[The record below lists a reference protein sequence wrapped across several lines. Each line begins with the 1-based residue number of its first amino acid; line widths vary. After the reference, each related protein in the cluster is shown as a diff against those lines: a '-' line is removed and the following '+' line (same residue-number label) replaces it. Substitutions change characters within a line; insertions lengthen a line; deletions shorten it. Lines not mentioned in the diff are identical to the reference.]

1 MNEENKLDDLIVEQE
16 TESELQSS
24 ESIDKET
31 TNNMVEDLTGGAE
44 TVDDLESKNEN
55 EQKSETTEK
64 TKDQVAIEDAFKEV
78 NQNKKHSKADK
89 KVKPDI
95 SEFEKEIGKQNDPE
109 EVKKEIKRVDAEP
122 NTGLTVEQVIERI
135 NKGYVNSTS
144 NGNVKTYS
152 SIFISNIFTFFNML
166 CVAIALSLII
176 CGSFKNLVF
185 MLVVISNTAIGIFQ
199 EIRAK
204 RTIEKLSLLTA
215 PTAKVIRG
223 GSEYEITTA
232 EVVLD
237 DIVVLKNGKQVVADA
252 IIVEGSVEVNESLLT
267 GESVNIKK
275 TVGDVLYSG
284 SFISSG
290 SCKARV
296 DKVGED
302 CYVEQLSQKAKQYKK
317 PKSELFNSLNL
328 TIKVIGF
335 IIIPIAIGM
344 YINNYMNT
352 GGNIQETVS
361 KSAGA
366 IIGMIPSG
374 MFLLCSIA
382 LTVSVI
388 RLAQRKALV
397 QDLYCVEML
406 ARVNVLCLDKT
417 GTITDGTMKVYNFI
431 ELQNKSGMT
440 LKRIMGSFLSAQND
454 NNQTSQSLVNY
465 FGYNKELKPQ
475 AVLPFSSTRK
485 LSAVTF
491 DGIGTY
497 ILGAPEFVLPN
508 MKEGKVK
515 DMIEQYAKDG
525 YRVLVLANCAGS
537 IQGDNLPNTNRSPV
551 AVIVLEDRIRE
562 DAIETIKW
570 FKENDVK
577 IKIISGDNPLTVAE
591 IAKRVGVTDTESFIN
606 LEGLSNAQVISAAN
620 KYTVFGR
627 VTPEQKATLVKAMKA
642 QGNTVAMTG
651 DGVNDILA
659 LKEADC
665 SIAMASGSEA
675 VRSVSHMVLLDS
687 KFSSMPQAVFEG
699 RRVINNI
706 QKSSALFFMKTI
718 FTILFSIFI
727 LATGQVYPFAPS
739 QMYMLEFFVIGIPSF
754 FLALQPNKNRIKGRF
769 IYNLFKNATPGALTL
784 LINCIAIYLFVLLTQ
799 GGWDDT
805 LLISSM
811 CTLAVTYTGLVM
823 LYKLCSPLT
832 TINGILCAT
841 MTVICLLLSFFASDF
856 FEITAIGLQNMLFFI
871 ILILISGYIISISAK
886 LFDKIKIGGQPQPKI
901 SSWVDQQFK
910 DQERNN

>member
-1 MNEENKLDDLIVEQE
+1 MNEENKPLEEDLSLEEV
-16 TESELQSS
+16 TS
-24 ESIDKET
+24 D
-31 TNNMVEDLTGGAE
+31 MVEIVPDA
-44 TVDDLESKNEN
+44 NEG
-55 EQKSETTEK
+55 EKSDPVPPEK

-78 NQNKKHSKADK
+78 SQNKKHNKKSEKKSKAKESAFQKEIDK
-89 KVKPDI
+89 KD
-95 SEFEKEIGKQNDPE
+95 NPE
-109 EVKKEIKRVDAEP
+109 EVKKEIKRLKPDP
-122 NTGLTVEQVIERI
+122 NVGLSVEQVIERI
-135 NKGYVNSTS
+135 NKGYVNKTV

-152 SIFISNIFTFFNML
+152 SIFISNICTFFNIL
-166 CVAIALSLII
+166 CVAVAISLII
-176 CGSFKNLVF
+176 AGSFKNLMF
-185 MLVVISNTAIGIFQ
+185 MLVVFCNTAIGIFQ

-232 EVVLD
+232 EVVID
-237 DIVVLKNGKQVVADA
+237 DIVVLKNGKQIVADA
-252 IIVEGSVEVNESLLT
+252 IIVDGSVEVNESLLT

-275 TVGDVLYSG
+275 SVGDILYSG

-302 CYVEQLSQKAKQYKK
+302 CYVEQLSQQAKQYKK

-335 IIIPIAIGM
+335 IIIPLAIGM

-352 GGNIQETVS
+352 GGNFSETVA

-366 IIGMIPSG
+366 VISMIPSG

-417 GTITDGTMKVYNFI
+417 GTITDGTMRVYNFI
-431 ELQNKSGMT
+431 ELQNKSGLT

-454 NNQTSQSLVNY
+454 NNQTSQCLVNY

-475 AVLPFSSTRK
+475 ATLPFSSTRK

-491 DGIGTY
+491 DGLGTY

-508 MKEGKVK
+508 LKDGKIK

-525 YRVLVLANCAGS
+525 YRVLVLANCSGQIAN
-537 IQGDNLPNTNRSPV
+537 DNLPNTNRNPV

-606 LEGLSNAQVISAAN
+606 LEGLNNAQVISAAN

-627 VTPEQKATLVKAMKA
+627 VTPEQKAILVKAMKA

-718 FTILFSIFI
+718 FTILFSVFI
-727 LATGQVYPFAPS
+727 LATGQVYPFSPF

-784 LINCIAIYLFVLLTQ
+784 FINCIAIYLFVLFTQ
-799 GGWDDT
+799 GTWDDT

-811 CTLAVTYTGLVM
+811 CTIVVTFTGLVM
-823 LYKLCSPLT
+823 LLRLCSPLS
-832 TINGILCAT
+832 TINGILFTT
-841 MTVICLLLSFFASDF
+841 MTAICFGLTIFASDF
-856 FEITAIGLQNMLFFI
+856 FEITAIGLQNTLFLI
-871 ILILISGYIISISAK
+871 ILILISGYIISICAK
-886 LFDKIKIGGQPQPKI
+886 IFDKIKIGAPPQPKI
-901 SSWVDQQFK
+901 SAWVDQQYSN
-910 DQERNN
+910 QERKDK

>member
-1 MNEENKLDDLIVEQE
+1 MNEENKTNQEEISSDIANILDEIQGD
-16 TESELQSS
+16 S
-24 ESIDKET
+24 K
-31 TNNMVEDLTGGAE
+31 TNIEDAK
-44 TVDDLESKNEN
+44 S
-55 EQKSETTEK
+55 EQKEK

-78 NQNKKHSKADK
+78 NQNKKHNKKSDK
-89 KVKPDI
+89 QKKQQ
-95 SEFEKEIGKQNDPE
+95 SEFQKELGKKENPE
-109 EVKKEIKRVDAEP
+109 EVKKEIKRINADP
-122 NTGLTVEQVIERI
+122 NVGLSVEQVIERI
-135 NKGYVNSTS
+135 NKGYVNKTI
-144 NGNVKTYS
+144 NNNVKTYA
-152 SIFISNIFTFFNML
+152 SIFISNICTFFNIL
-166 CVAIALSLII
+166 CFAVAISLVIA
-176 CGSFKNLVF
+176 GSFKNLVF
-185 MLVVISNTAIGIFQ
+185 MLVAFCNTAIGILQ

-232 EVVLD
+232 EVVID
-237 DIVVLKNGKQVVADA
+237 DIVVLKNGKQIVADA
-252 IIVEGSVEVNESLLT
+252 IVVEGSVEVNESLLT

-275 TVGDVLYSG
+275 SVGDILYSG

-290 SCKARV
+290 NCKARV

-335 IIIPIAIGM
+335 IIIPLAIGM

-352 GGNIQETVS
+352 GGNFSDTVA

-366 IIGMIPSG
+366 VIGMIPSG

-417 GTITDGTMKVYNFI
+417 GTITDGSMKVYNFI
-431 ELQNKSGMT
+431 EVQNKSGMT

-454 NNQTSQSLVNY
+454 NNQTSQCLVNY

-491 DGIGTY
+491 DGLGTY

-525 YRVLVLANCAGS
+525 YRVLVLANCSGQIS
-537 IQGDNLPNTNRSPV
+537 HDNLPNTNRNPV

-606 LEGLSNAQVISAAN
+606 LEGLSNNQVIQAAN

-627 VTPEQKATLVKAMKA
+627 VTPEQKAILVKAMKA
-642 QGNTVAMTG
+642 
-651 DGVNDILA
+651 
-659 LKEADC
+659 
-665 SIAMASGSEA
+665 
-675 VRSVSHMVLLDS
+675 
-687 KFSSMPQAVFEG
+687 
-699 RRVINNI
+699 
-706 QKSSALFFMKTI
+706 
-718 FTILFSIFI
+718 
-727 LATGQVYPFAPS
+727 
-739 QMYMLEFFVIGIPSF
+739 
-754 FLALQPNKNRIKGRF
+754 
-769 IYNLFKNATPGALTL
+769 
-784 LINCIAIYLFVLLTQ
+784 
-799 GGWDDT
+799 
-805 LLISSM
+805 
-811 CTLAVTYTGLVM
+811 
-823 LYKLCSPLT
+823 
-832 TINGILCAT
+832 
-841 MTVICLLLSFFASDF
+841 
-856 FEITAIGLQNMLFFI
+856 
-871 ILILISGYIISISAK
+871 
-886 LFDKIKIGGQPQPKI
+886 
-901 SSWVDQQFK
+901 
-910 DQERNN
+910 

>member
-1 MNEENKLDDLIVEQE
+1 MNEENKTNQEEISSDIANILDEIQGDSK
-16 TESELQSS
+16 T
-24 ESIDKET
+24 SI
-31 TNNMVEDLTGGAE
+31 EDAK
-44 TVDDLESKNEN
+44 S
-55 EQKSETTEK
+55 EQKEK

-78 NQNKKHSKADK
+78 NQNKKHNKKSDK
-89 KVKPDI
+89 QKKQQ
-95 SEFEKEIGKQNDPE
+95 SEFQKELGKKENPE
-109 EVKKEIKRVDAEP
+109 EVKKEIKRINADP
-122 NTGLTVEQVIERI
+122 NVGLSVEQVIERI
-135 NKGYVNSTS
+135 NKGYVNKTI
-144 NGNVKTYS
+144 NNNVKTYA
-152 SIFISNIFTFFNML
+152 SIFISNICTFFNIL
-166 CVAIALSLII
+166 CFAVAISLVIA
-176 CGSFKNLVF
+176 GSFKNLVF
-185 MLVVISNTAIGIFQ
+185 MLVAFCNTAIGILQ

-232 EVVLD
+232 EVVID
-237 DIVVLKNGKQVVADA
+237 DIVVLKNGKQIVADA
-252 IIVEGSVEVNESLLT
+252 IVVEGSVEVNESLLT

-275 TVGDVLYSG
+275 SVGDILYSG

-290 SCKARV
+290 NCKARV

-335 IIIPIAIGM
+335 IIIPLAIGM

-352 GGNIQETVS
+352 GGNFSDTVA

-366 IIGMIPSG
+366 VIGMIPSG

-417 GTITDGTMKVYNFI
+417 GTITDGSMKVYNFI
-431 ELQNKSGMT
+431 EVQNKSGMT

-454 NNQTSQSLVNY
+454 NNQTSQCLVNY

-491 DGIGTY
+491 DGLGTY

-525 YRVLVLANCAGS
+525 YRVLVLANCSGQIS
-537 IQGDNLPNTNRSPV
+537 HDNLPNTNRNPV

-606 LEGLSNAQVISAAN
+606 LEGLSNNQVIQAAN

-627 VTPEQKATLVKAMKA
+627 VTPEQKAILVKAMKA

-718 FTILFSIFI
+718 FTILFSVFI
-727 LATGQVYPFAPS
+727 LATGQVYPFSPF

-754 FLALQPNKNRIKGRF
+754 FLALQPNKNRIQGRF

-784 LINCIAIYLFVLLTQ
+784 FINTVAIYLFVLFTQ
-799 GGWDDT
+799 GTWDDT
-805 LLISSM
+805 ILISSM
-811 CTLAVTYTGLVM
+811 ATLAVTFTGLVM
-823 LYKLCSPLT
+823 LFKLCNPMN
-832 TINGILCAT
+832 TINGILCTT
-841 MTVICLLLSFFASDF
+841 MTAICLGLSLFASDF
-856 FEITAIGLQNMLFFI
+856 FEITSIGLQNTLFLI
-871 ILILISGYIISISAK
+871 ILILISGYIITICSKI
-886 LFDKIKIGGQPQPKI
+886 FDKIRIGTPQQPKI
-901 SSWVDQQFK
+901 SAWVDQQYSQQQDRNFK
-910 DQERNN
+910 